1 MIELALERAKAGGE
15 SQIAPEYL
23 LLGIL
28 DEAHETGGGIAT
40 HILKAELRIDLD
52 QLAQQLEVAIAQA

>member
-1 MIELALERAKAGGE
+1 
-15 SQIAPEYL
+15 L

-40 HILKAELRIDLD
+40 HILKEELGMNLD
-52 QLAQQLEVAIAQA
+52 QLAQQLEAAIASD